1 MRFNMEELNAQPQAQ
16 EAAQAESAE
25 VKETPSDAEVK
36 TIKVK
41 YNHEEME
48 LPIDEAVKHI
58 QKGMNYDKV
67 FDQLEQL
74 KGDKALKFL
83 DEQSKKLGKSREQLV
98 DLWESELRQ
107 REVDQYAEANG
118 YPPEIAQKLLEA
130 EQIKQ
135 REVEKERIAN
145 EKAIQEAEKTERNK
159 KQLAD
164 FVEKNPSVKV
174 EELPKEVLDD
184 WLEQGIPLLKAYKA
198 YQAEQIP
205 SIQERLKAM
214 EEKLNADETNK
225 SNAET
230 SMGSTE
236 TKGNTTIKEINQ
248 ETIGKMSQSQI
259 KQNWNVIQKLIEE
272 GKLM

>member
-1 MRFNMEELNAQPQAQ
+1 MEEINAQPQAQ

-83 DEQSKKLGKSREQLV
+83 DAQAQKLGKTREQLV
-98 DLWESELRQ
+98 DLWDAELRQ
-107 REVDQYAEANG
+107 REVEQYAEENG
-118 YPPEIAQKLLEA
+118 YSPEVAKKLLEA

-259 KQNWNVIQKLIEE
+259 QQNWNVIQKLIEE